1 MGTLSRNSTSPKPL
15 KGPPG
20 GATQA
25 QPPGMGVYRLS
36 PGVPTFQWGMGGPK
50 IEWLGLERSQGWGS
64 RAETKTRTGK
74 SKGRRPLGPLGRG
87 RTQTQS
93 VARVKAGL
101 HLFWGRG
108 QTSFPKW

>member
-64 RAETKTRTGK
+64 RAETKTQK
-74 SKGRRPLGPLGRG
+74 EPLGEEMANPLSNPCLGNPMDRG
-87 RTQTQS
+87 AWQATVHG
-93 VARVKAGL
+93 VANEL
-101 HLFWGRG
+101 DM
-108 QTSFPKW
+108 T

>member
-15 KGPPG
+15 KGPPA

-36 PGVPTFQWGMGGPK
+36 PGVPTFQWGMGRPK

-74 SKGRRPLGPLGRG
+74 SKRKRPLGPLGRG
-87 RTQTQS
+87 RTQTQA
-93 VARVKAGL
+93 VAREKAGL